1 MRIALLPLTLLV
13 ACNGCGQ
20 STPPAAT
27 PPPAA
32 APAAANAPTAP
43 APTTTVYGL
52 DVGVTDP
59 AGIDAWLADHKLVC
73 PPVASPR
80 RATLRYVCAPGDGL
94 NASSLP
100 EHPVLGGGQLYEVL
114 LARGDDAPLTH
125 LTVTRRFSLPADA
138 TADYTTALAS
148 LTTTF
153 GAPVR
158 SGGAP
163 DPARFGGAMAHWS
176 ADWRF
181 TNLSVHVSI
190 LKAGGDY
197 IAVSER
203 YDVPGATDK
212 EGARGPATLEP
223 TPGGDPFGFDKIPGM
238 TKPSWHP

>member
-1 MRIALLPLTLLV
+1 MRLVLPPLALLV
-13 ACNGCGQ
+13 ACNGCGGPAA
-20 STPPAAT
+20 PPAA
-27 PPPAA
+27 PPATTTPA
-32 APAAANAPTAP
+32 TTTATAPAA
-43 APTTTVYGL
+43 TTRVYGL
-52 DVGVTDP
+52 QLGATDP
-59 AGIDAWLADHKLVC
+59 AGIDAWLASHGLTC
-73 PPVASPR
+73 PAVESPR
-80 RATLRYVCAPGDGL
+80 RATMRYACSKDAGL
-94 NASSLP
+94 TATTLP

-114 LARGDDAPLTH
+114 LARGDTAPLTH
-125 LTVTRRFSLPADA
+125 LAVTRRFSLPADA

-153 GAPVR
+153 GEPSR
-158 SGGAP
+158 SAGAP

-181 TNLSVHVSI
+181 TDLSVHLSI

-203 YDVPGATDK
+203 YDVPGASDA

-238 TKPSWHP
+238 TKPSWHQ